1 MCIRDRAN
9 TGTSYSN
16 CKVLYID
23 INGDGLTDK
32 LYYNVNNVVTTM
44 NQGNT
49 GTDDGLTDW
58 GLVGL
63 YKNINESKG
72 LGSSLGKEYS
82 SGAGKS
88 ITFGLSIGIGK
99 ALTGIQ
105 LVDMNGDGLV
115 DFYRDVNGNGVVN
128 FNKGNGFDLTDS
140 CVLNFN
146 INPNSCLLYTSRCV

>member
-1 MCIRDRAN
+1 
-9 TGTSYSN
+9 
-16 CKVLYID
+16 
-23 INGDGLTDK
+23 
-32 LYYNVNNVVTTM
+32 M

-49 GTDDGLTDW
+49 GTDDALTDW

-146 INPNSCLLYTSRCV
+146 INPNSKSTSLSINGAFAFGLPIPILGLV